1 LGLSSFN
8 SLFSDWVG
16 KMNDRLER
24 PKAEISLSA
33 FAAFLKFAVA
43 RSLLF
48 AIAIIV
54 LFAVM
59 ISALD
64 YAQVQRN
71 RVGTTRYATLA
82 ELKEVLDLCGVK
94 NPTVKSPAN
103 FLPFQGLAWHGYQAY
118 PEEALPCFKQRLT
131 NRGLVAGAY
140 AEID

>member
-1 LGLSSFN
+1 
-8 SLFSDWVG
+8 
-16 KMNDRLER
+16 MNDRLQR
-24 PKAEISLSA
+24 PKTEISLSA
-33 FAAFLKFAVA
+33 FASFLKFAVG

-48 AIAIIV
+48 AIAIVV

-71 RVGTTRYATLA
+71 RFGTTRYATLA
-82 ELKEVLDLCGVK
+82 ELKEVLDLCGIK
-94 NPTVKSPAN
+94 NPTIKSPAN
-103 FLPFQGLAWHGYQAY
+103 FLPFQGLAWHGYRSY

-140 AEID
+140 GEID